1 MLGIIGVDAILLAIA
16 LSLDKD
22 KHFLFRLLTYFFV
35 NFSFVIVSKFII
47 DWSSG
52 QAYEGTALIFH
63 KFVLGWITIFGIYPS
78 SMPLGKVIKQPLY
91 MEPMYTQRIL
101 NEH

>member
-1 MLGIIGVDAILLAIA
+1 MTTAIIIGVIGICGIMIAIA
-16 LSLDKD
+16 LSLDKE

-35 NFSFVIVSKFII
+35 NFCFVIISKFIL

-63 KFVLGWITIFGIYPS
+63 KFVLGWITIFGIYVFIYFIYEV
-78 SMPLGKVIKQPLY
+78 LKFKG
-91 MEPMYTQRIL
+91 IL
-101 NEH
+101 KLKNGG